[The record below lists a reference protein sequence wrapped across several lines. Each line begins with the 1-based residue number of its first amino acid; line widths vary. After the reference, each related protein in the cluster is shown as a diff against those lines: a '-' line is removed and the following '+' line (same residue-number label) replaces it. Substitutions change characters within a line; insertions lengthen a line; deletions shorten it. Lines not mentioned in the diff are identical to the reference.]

1 MFPWP
6 EYRKMDTMQPS
17 PNGDNGRDGH
27 GRFAKGNPGGPG
39 NPFAR
44 RTAAL
49 RSVMLDTV
57 GEDDLKA
64 IVAKLVEQAK
74 GGDVVAAREVLTRI
88 IGRPTES
95 PDPDRLDAHEATL
108 LLHFNRLRQ
117 EAEALCGEL
126 DLDYEEVYHDDPH
139 ETAAALDRRCRRRE
153 YFAQERAR
161 LRNEVKRLA
170 KLK

>member
-1 MFPWP
+1 MRNRG
-6 EYRKMDTMQPS
+6 ELTVMRYR
-17 PNGDNGRDGH
+17 
-27 GRFAKGNPGGPG
+27 PGGPG

-44 RTAAL
+44 RVAAL
-49 RSVMLDTV
+49 RSIMLDTV

-64 IVAKLVEQAK
+64 IVVKLVEQAK
-74 GGDVVAAREVLTRI
+74 AGDVVAAREVLTRI

-108 LLHFNRLRQ
+108 LLHVNRLRQ

-126 DLDYEEVYHDDPH
+126 DLDDEEVYHDDPH
-139 ETAAALDRRCRRRE
+139 ETAAALDQRCQRRS
-153 YFAQERAR
+153 YLTDERTR
-161 LRNEVKRLA
+161 LQGELKRLA

>member
-1 MFPWP
+1 
-6 EYRKMDTMQPS
+6 MDARQPS
-17 PNGDNGRDGH
+17 PNGDNGRDGR

-44 RTAAL
+44 RTAEL
-49 RSVMLDTV
+49 RSIMLETV

-64 IVAKLVEQAK
+64 IVAKLFEQAK
-74 GGDVVAAREVLTRI
+74 AGDVVAAREVLTRI

-117 EAEALCGEL
+117 AAEAPCGEL
-126 DLDYEEVYHDDPH
+126 DLDYQEVYHDDPP
-139 ETAAALDRRCRRRE
+139 ETAEALDRPEPRRE
-153 YFAQERAR
+153 SFGQERAR
-161 LRNEVKRLA
+161 HWDVGAWRQRARL
-170 KLK
+170 